1 MASIYLTGDD
11 SLNLA
16 DKIRELSVYAEPE
29 SISEALSIPLDIV
42 KGVLSGEINEEAL
55 AQYDPAAAVRMIEKQ
70 IITRGRIISVV
81 QYAPL
86 AAEFALYISQHNS
99 VAAIDLELYSTLPLF
114 FGLNI
119 SNIPQYSNVLWD
131 EHLDNKPFQ
140 ENIYIYSLPPG
151 QRDIRPLAKILDTY
165 PTTVINTP
173 IDSIEVAQKLSD
185 MIYLPVYQ
193 NQAGVYKIHQ
203 ILRQN
208 KLLEEK
214 IQIVWIT
221 NQDNPQYLSIL
232 RQFSNIQVAG
242 YIPDLA
248 QDIKPQKYKR
258 NISKILEP
266 LYPGQRQPKRFIF

>member
-81 QYAPL
+81 QYTPL

-151 QRDIRPLAKILDTY
+151 QRDIRPLAKIS
-165 PTTVINTP
+165 V
-173 IDSIEVAQKLSD
+173 
-185 MIYLPVYQ
+185 
-193 NQAGVYKIHQ
+193 
-203 ILRQN
+203 
-208 KLLEEK
+208 
-214 IQIVWIT
+214 
-221 NQDNPQYLSIL
+221 
-232 RQFSNIQVAG
+232 
-242 YIPDLA
+242 
-248 QDIKPQKYKR
+248 
-258 NISKILEP
+258 
-266 LYPGQRQPKRFIF
+266 